1 MARRWTF
8 RPIEG
13 PTPLN
18 GRGIRSRHGRPVPAP
33 PRRGLRHR
41 RPLLDRSP
49 ARPARHRAR
58 QGDPGGDHV
67 GPGQLRGEPG
77 RRVGDVTGYAN
88 WDLGGEA
95 ALTLFSR
102 AALARTIGT
111 EALPAHAPAQ
121 DAAMLVLRVDDVEA
135 AAGKLTAH
143 GASVV
148 TGPRDRPEWGPGL
161 RTAHL
166 RTPDGSLVELQSY

>member
-1 MARRWTF
+1 MDALHPRLLVEDFGTAARFWTAAL
-8 RPIEG
+8 RDLLGIE
-13 PTPLN
+13 
-18 GRGIRSRHGRPVPAP
+18 PVKVIPQA
-33 PRRGLRHR
+33 
-41 RPLLDRSP
+41 
-49 ARPARHRAR
+49 
-58 QGDPGGDHV
+58 
-67 GPGQLRGEPG
+67 
-77 RRVGDVTGYAN
+77 GYAN

-102 AALARTIGT
+102 AALARAIGT
-111 EALPAHAPAQ
+111 EALPVHAPAQ

-135 AAGKLTAH
+135 ATGKLTAH

>member
-1 MARRWTF
+1 MDALYPRLLVEDFGTAARFWTAAL
-8 RPIEG
+8 RDLLGIE
-13 PTPLN
+13 
-18 GRGIRSRHGRPVPAP
+18 PVKVIPQA
-33 PRRGLRHR
+33 
-41 RPLLDRSP
+41 
-49 ARPARHRAR
+49 
-58 QGDPGGDHV
+58 
-67 GPGQLRGEPG
+67 
-77 RRVGDVTGYAN
+77 GYAN

-102 AALARTIGT
+102 AALARAIGT

>member
-1 MARRWTF
+1 MDALYPRLLVEDFDTAARFWTAAL
-8 RPIEG
+8 RDLLGIE
-13 PTPLN
+13 
-18 GRGIRSRHGRPVPAP
+18 PVKVIPQA
-33 PRRGLRHR
+33 
-41 RPLLDRSP
+41 
-49 ARPARHRAR
+49 
-58 QGDPGGDHV
+58 
-67 GPGQLRGEPG
+67 
-77 RRVGDVTGYAN
+77 GYAN

-102 AALARTIGT
+102 AALARAIGT

-148 TGPRDRPEWGPGL
+148 TEPRDRPEWGAGL

>member
-1 MARRWTF
+1 MDALHPRLLVEDFGTAARFWTAAL
-8 RPIEG
+8 RDLLGIE
-13 PTPLN
+13 
-18 GRGIRSRHGRPVPAP
+18 PVKVIPQA
-33 PRRGLRHR
+33 
-41 RPLLDRSP
+41 
-49 ARPARHRAR
+49 
-58 QGDPGGDHV
+58 
-67 GPGQLRGEPG
+67 
-77 RRVGDVTGYAN
+77 GYAN

-102 AALARTIGT
+102 AALARAIGT

>member
-1 MARRWTF
+1 MDALYPRLLVEDFDTAARFWTAAL
-8 RPIEG
+8 RDLLGIE
-13 PTPLN
+13 
-18 GRGIRSRHGRPVPAP
+18 PVKVIPQA
-33 PRRGLRHR
+33 
-41 RPLLDRSP
+41 
-49 ARPARHRAR
+49 
-58 QGDPGGDHV
+58 
-67 GPGQLRGEPG
+67 
-77 RRVGDVTGYAN
+77 GYAN

-102 AALARTIGT
+102 TALARAIGT

-135 AAGKLTAH
+135 AAGTLAAY

>member
-1 MARRWTF
+1 MDDLYPRLLVEDFDTAARFWTAAL
-8 RPIEG
+8 RDLLGIE
-13 PTPLN
+13 
-18 GRGIRSRHGRPVPAP
+18 PVKVIPQA
-33 PRRGLRHR
+33 
-41 RPLLDRSP
+41 
-49 ARPARHRAR
+49 
-58 QGDPGGDHV
+58 
-67 GPGQLRGEPG
+67 
-77 RRVGDVTGYAN
+77 GYAN

-102 AALARTIGT
+102 AALARAIGT

-148 TGPRDRPEWGPGL
+148 TEPRDRPEWSPGL